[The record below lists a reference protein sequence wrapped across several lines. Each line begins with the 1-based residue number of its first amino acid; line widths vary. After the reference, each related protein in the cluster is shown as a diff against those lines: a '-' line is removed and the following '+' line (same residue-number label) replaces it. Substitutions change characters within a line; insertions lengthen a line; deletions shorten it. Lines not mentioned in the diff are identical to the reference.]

1 MEDEDGVSWA
11 ASRGCAFSARPPAKA
26 KGESVDTRWI
36 AFGEIEVS
44 GERYEHDIVIDG
56 GRVSKRVKKPSKP
69 FRDRYG
75 HTPLSA
81 DESIPWGGKQLI
93 VGTGAYGSLP
103 IVPEVL
109 VEAERRGVEIVAV
122 PTEQA
127 VHLLRDTDVKD
138 AYAILHITC

>member
-1 MEDEDGVSWA
+1 
-11 ASRGCAFSARPPAKA
+11 
-26 KGESVDTRWI
+26 VDTRWI

-44 GERYEHDIVIDG
+44 GTRYEHDIVIDG
-56 GRVSKRVKKPSKP
+56 GRVSKRAKKPSKP

-81 DESIPWGGKQLI
+81 DENIPWGGKQLI

-109 VEAERRGVEIVAV
+109 AEAERRGVKIVAV
-122 PTEQA
+122 RTEQA
-127 VHLLRDTDVKD
+127 LRLLRDTDVKD
-138 AYAILHITC
+138 TYAILHVTC